1 MKTLFLLVLLVN
13 CSLSIA
19 DEPPLVIVNPE
30 ADTREISS
38 RNLLRI
44 YTMQQKRWPNG
55 KKVRV
60 YTLPLL
66 NKTHQSFAKRY
77 KPLACK
83 R

>member
-1 MKTLFLLVLLVN
+1 MKSLFLLMLFVN
-13 CSLSIA
+13 CSLCIA

-30 ADTREISS
+30 AGMREISS

-60 YTLPLL
+60 STLPFLDI
-66 NKTHQSFAKRY
+66 KHQSFA
-77 KPLACK
+77 
-83 R
+83 